1 MSSQTEPKVIGTER
15 MGKPLHVLLIIVR
28 NFVTHFCDGLAR
40 FPYWQK
46 TCLDDLRL
54 ASAIPRTG

>member
-1 MSSQTEPKVIGTER
+1 